1 MEHGVVGCRGDDLLT
16 RHRHH
21 WHLHVSSQRASSGR
35 GSSPALAGDECPPAV
50 AGCHGGGGNGIWN
63 VLGSQWHRRR
73 RRHIF
78 PLVTGHFPKR
88 PVVVVRRA
96 LACAFIISTA
106 LALYTASIV
115 GFVVKFLPLT
125 MSGLAVIIMLGRF
138 WKRAT
143 WQGAVGA
150 LIATPAVVLAVMF
163 IPAQAKFW
171 GNPTIP
177 AVVVGIIARSEE
189 RRVGKE

>member
-1 MEHGVVGCRGDDLLT
+1 MVVVAM
-16 RHRHH
+16 
-21 WHLHVSSQRASSGR
+21 VSGMSSAANGT
-35 GSSPALAGDECPPAV
+35 AAAAGTFFV
-50 AGCHGGGGNGIWN
+50 
-63 VLGSQWHRRR
+63 
-73 RRHIF
+73 RHIY

-125 MSGLAVIIMLGRF
+125 MSGLAVIIVLGRF

-150 LIATPAVVLAVMF
+150 LIATPAVALAVMF

-177 AVVVGIIARSEE
+177 AVAVGIIAEIIFSLLTPPAARSFDEVALAMSRE
-189 RRVGKE
+189 RQHIEGASPH